1 MQLLGIIHFRAGK
14 RTAKPA
20 KQTECPPADWFCTGF
35 ARLAEDL
42 RQRPGPGEPSPPR
55 AGLGRQNAGPRRPSA
70 FGDEIRQGALQ
81 GASYFLMLTS
91 SYMMCRK
98 GCSWPLGRMKP
109 VGTGSGMGPSGVTIT
124 GGRIRC
130 MWMRLLS
137 ASPLKTSW

>member
-1 MQLLGIIHFRAGK
+1 MAQPAK
-14 RTAKPA
+14 RTESALGG
-20 KQTECPPADWFCTGF
+20 WFCTGF
-35 ARLAEDL
+35 ARSAEDL
-42 RQRPGPGEPSPPR
+42 RQGPGLSTLYT
-55 AGLGRQNAGPRRPSA
+55 GTGRQKNIGPRRPDASD
-70 FGDEIRQGALQ
+70 GEIRQGA
-81 GASYFLMLTS
+81 ASRTPYFLMLTS

-109 VGTGSGMGPSGVTIT
+109 VGTGSGMGPSGVTIM